1 MGKCIRCGNPCPD
14 NENMCDDCRAW
25 LEEKTKGS
33 TVSGAD
39 KGQNTQKIITRP
51 VAKPGGGGGIS
62 GGAGQE
68 QKPKKG
74 PVLWVILAAAAVI
87 AVVVIIAAL
96 SGRGEK
102 KKGKNAEPAMEAL
115 TAGAETTEA
124 AEAKAKPDEETIFK
138 ESETETAQPQEPETE
153 TEPPAGAETEP
164 PYDITEG
171 GIHRYDYIVE
181 DCTWSEAFEKAKM
194 MGGYLAHINSQEEFD
209 YIINEIT
216 ALKYENIM
224 FRIGGRRNMR
234 ETEYYWVNERNRIYG
249 ELINGPEYW
258 NHSLW
263 MKNEPSY
270 QDGEDGEIKENCL
283 DIFYYSGEERW
294 VWNDV
299 PDDILKVVPYYS
311 GKIGYIVEYED

>member
-1 MGKCIRCGNPCPD
+1 MGKCIRCGKPCAD

-33 TVSGAD
+33 TVSGAGS
-39 KGQNTQKIITRP
+39 GQSTQKIITKP
-51 VAKPGGGGGIS
+51 VAKPGEGGGIS
-62 GGAGQE
+62 GGGPGQE
-68 QKPKKG
+68 KKPGKSSG
-74 PVLWVILAAAAVI
+74 LWMLLLAALIVVI
-87 AVVVIIAAL
+87 VIVVVL
-96 SGRGEK
+96 SGRREK
-102 KKGKNAEPAMEAL
+102 KSEKNGEPTMEVL
-115 TAGAETTEA
+115 TDSAETTEA
-124 AEAKAKPDEETIFK
+124 AEAAAKPDEETILK
-138 ESETETAQPQEPETE
+138 ETETETAQPQEPETE
-153 TEPPAGAETEP
+153 TESLTEAETEL

-209 YIINEIT
+209 YITNEIT

-234 ETEYYWVNERNRIYG
+234 DTEYYWVNERNRLYG
-249 ELINGPEYW
+249 ELVNGPEYW

-263 MKNEPSY
+263 MENEPSY
-270 QDGEDGEIKENCL
+270 QDGEIEENCL
-283 DIFYYSGEERW
+283 DIFYFSGEERW
-294 VWNDV
+294 VWNDI

-311 GKIGYIVEYED
+311 GKIGYIVEYEN